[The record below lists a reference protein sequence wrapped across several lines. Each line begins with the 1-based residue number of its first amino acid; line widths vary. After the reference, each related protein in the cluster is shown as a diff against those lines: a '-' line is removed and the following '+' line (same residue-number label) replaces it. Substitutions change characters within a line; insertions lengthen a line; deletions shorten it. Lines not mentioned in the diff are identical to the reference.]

1 MSLYKIEFPRFT
13 RKNPNTWLF
22 KANKFFEYYQTP
34 VWDGI
39 PIATFHMIGE
49 AIIWFGDVD
58 R

>member
-39 PIATFHMIGE
+39 PIATFHMRGE
-49 AIIWFGDVD
+49 AIIGDVD